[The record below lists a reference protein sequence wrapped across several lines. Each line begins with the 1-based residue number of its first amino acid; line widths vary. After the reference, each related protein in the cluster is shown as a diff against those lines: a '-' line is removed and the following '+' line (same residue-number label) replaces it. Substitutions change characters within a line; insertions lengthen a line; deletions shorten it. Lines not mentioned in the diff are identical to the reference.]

1 MEDIKII
8 FSILWVACML
18 CYLLGDV
25 FRIFAG
31 EVKPGEI
38 EGKKVGQGVYLGMAI
53 IMVIPIILVVLSV
66 ILENPA
72 NSWVNLIGAIAFL
85 LFNLMGIRGY
95 KPFDKFLL
103 IVSFGFNA
111 LTVYYAWIQL
121 FA

>member
-1 MEDIKII
+1 
-8 FSILWVACML
+8 ML

>member
-8 FSILWVACML
+8 FSIIWVACML

-25 FRIFAG
+25 LRIFAG
-31 EVKPGEI
+31 EVIPGEI
-38 EGKKVGQGVYLGMAI
+38 EGKKVGQRVYFGLAV
-53 IMVIPIILVVLSV
+53 IMVIPIIMVVLSV

-72 NSWVNLIGAIAFL
+72 NSWVNLIGAITFL
-85 LFNLMGIRGY
+85 LFNLVGIKGY

-111 LTVYYAWIQL
+111 LTIYYAWIQL